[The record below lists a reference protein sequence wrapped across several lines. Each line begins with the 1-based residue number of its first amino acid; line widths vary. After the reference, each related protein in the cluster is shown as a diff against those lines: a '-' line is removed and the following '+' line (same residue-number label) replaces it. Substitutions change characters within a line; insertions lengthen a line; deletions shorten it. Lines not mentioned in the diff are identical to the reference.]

1 MKKYLALLLAA
12 IMALSLAACAST
24 AKTEEPAAKLTM
36 ATEATFQPYEY
47 YDGDAIVGIDVEVA
61 QAIADKLGMELEVTD
76 IAFDSII
83 PGVQTGKYDMGMAG
97 MTVTDERKEQ
107 VNFSDSYATGVQ
119 VVIVKD
125 DSPITSVDDLFA
137 DGASTVVGTQA
148 GTTGFI
154 YATSDIEDAGLG
166 TVKSFGKT
174 TDAVEALKNGQ
185 VDCVI
190 LDNEPAKALV
200 AANEGLH
207 ILDTEYAVEDYA
219 IAIAKENTDLLEKV
233 NKALAELTADG
244 TLQSI
249 VDKYICIFA
258 TGRSDAP
265 PRCFA
270 LYDFIEKRERFA
282 HDRMVSGMDR
292 KGRKGLCH
300 LLHHQGSLEIYRKG
314 SGQYAPDRA
323 GRRAAR
329 YPDRHNRRHYP
340 LDARQDA

>member
-1 MKKYLALLLAA
+1 MKKLIALLLAA
-12 IMALSLAACAST
+12 MMVLALAACASNASTDTT
-24 AKTEEPAAKLTM
+24 APADSAAETEAPAEEAADSTAASGKLTM
-36 ATEATFQPYEY
+36 ATEATFPPYEY

-61 QAIADKLGMELEVTD
+61 QAIAAKLGMELEVTD

-83 PGVQTGKYDMGMAG
+83 PGIQTGKYDMGMAG

-125 DSPITSVDDLFA
+125 DSAITSVDDLFA
-137 DGASTVVGTQA
+137 DGANTVVGTQG

-219 IAIAKENTDLLEKV
+219 IAIAKENTDLLDKI
-233 NKALAELTADG
+233 NTALAELKDDG

-249 VDKYICIFA
+249 VDKYI
-258 TGRSDAP
+258 G
-265 PRCFA
+265 
-270 LYDFIEKRERFA
+270 E
-282 HDRMVSGMDR
+282 
-292 KGRKGLCH
+292 
-300 LLHHQGSLEIYRKG
+300 
-314 SGQYAPDRA
+314 
-323 GRRAAR
+323 
-329 YPDRHNRRHYP
+329 
-340 LDARQDA
+340 

>member
-1 MKKYLALLLAA
+1 MKKLIALLLAA
-12 IMALSLAACAST
+12 MMVLALAACASNASTDTT
-24 AKTEEPAAKLTM
+24 APADSAAETEAPAEEAADSTAASGKLTM
-36 ATEATFQPYEY
+36 ATEATFPPYEY

-61 QAIADKLGMELEVTD
+61 QAIAAKLGMELEVTD

-83 PGVQTGKYDMGMAG
+83 PGIQTGKYDMGMAG

-137 DGASTVVGTQA
+137 DGANTVVGTQA

-185 VDCVI
+185 VDCVV

-219 IAIAKENTDLLEKV
+219 IAIAKENTDLLDKI
-233 NKALAELTADG
+233 NTALAELKDDG

-249 VDKYICIFA
+249 VDKYI
-258 TGRSDAP
+258 G
-265 PRCFA
+265 
-270 LYDFIEKRERFA
+270 E
-282 HDRMVSGMDR
+282 
-292 KGRKGLCH
+292 
-300 LLHHQGSLEIYRKG
+300 
-314 SGQYAPDRA
+314 
-323 GRRAAR
+323 
-329 YPDRHNRRHYP
+329 
-340 LDARQDA
+340 

>member
-1 MKKYLALLLAA
+1 MKKLIALLLAA
-12 IMALSLAACAST
+12 MMVLALAACASNASTDTT
-24 AKTEEPAAKLTM
+24 APADSAAETEAPAEEAADSTAASGKLTM
-36 ATEATFQPYEY
+36 ATEATFPPYEY

-61 QAIADKLGMELEVTD
+61 QAIAAKLGMELEVTD

-125 DSPITSVDDLFA
+125 DSAIASVDDLFA
-137 DGASTVVGTQA
+137 DGANTVVGTQA

-219 IAIAKENTDLLEKV
+219 IAIAKENTDLLDKV
-233 NKALAELTADG
+233 NAALAELKDDG

-249 VDKYICIFA
+249 VDKYI
-258 TGRSDAP
+258 G
-265 PRCFA
+265 
-270 LYDFIEKRERFA
+270 E
-282 HDRMVSGMDR
+282 
-292 KGRKGLCH
+292 
-300 LLHHQGSLEIYRKG
+300 
-314 SGQYAPDRA
+314 
-323 GRRAAR
+323 
-329 YPDRHNRRHYP
+329 
-340 LDARQDA
+340 

>member
-1 MKKYLALLLAA
+1 MKKLIALLLAA
-12 IMALSLAACAST
+12 MMVLALAACASNASNDT
-24 AKTEEPAAKLTM
+24 AAPADSATETEAPADTADTAAASGKLTM
-36 ATEATFQPYEY
+36 ATEATFPPYEY

-61 QAIADKLGMELEVTD
+61 QAIAAKLGMELEVTD

-83 PGVQTGKYDMGMAG
+83 PGIQTGKYDMGMAG

-125 DSPITSVDDLFA
+125 DSAITSVDDLFA
-137 DGASTVVGTQA
+137 DGADTVVGTQA

-219 IAIAKENTDLLEKV
+219 IAIAKENTDLLDKI
-233 NKALAELTADG
+233 NTALAELKDDG

-249 VDKYICIFA
+249 VDKYI
-258 TGRSDAP
+258 G
-265 PRCFA
+265 
-270 LYDFIEKRERFA
+270 K
-282 HDRMVSGMDR
+282 
-292 KGRKGLCH
+292 
-300 LLHHQGSLEIYRKG
+300 
-314 SGQYAPDRA
+314 
-323 GRRAAR
+323 
-329 YPDRHNRRHYP
+329 
-340 LDARQDA
+340 

>member
-1 MKKYLALLLAA
+1 MKKLIALLLAA
-12 IMALSLAACAST
+12 LMVLALAACASNASTDTT
-24 AKTEEPAAKLTM
+24 APADSAAETEAPAEEAADSTAASGKLTM
-36 ATEATFQPYEY
+36 ATEATFPPYEY

-61 QAIADKLGMELEVTD
+61 QAIAAKLGMELEVTD

-83 PGVQTGKYDMGMAG
+83 PGIQTGKYDMGMAG

-125 DSPITSVDDLFA
+125 DSAIASVDDLFA
-137 DGASTVVGTQA
+137 DGANTVVGTQA

-219 IAIAKENTDLLEKV
+219 IAIAKENTDLLDKI
-233 NKALAELTADG
+233 NTALAELKDDG

-249 VDKYICIFA
+249 VDKYI
-258 TGRSDAP
+258 G
-265 PRCFA
+265 
-270 LYDFIEKRERFA
+270 E
-282 HDRMVSGMDR
+282 
-292 KGRKGLCH
+292 
-300 LLHHQGSLEIYRKG
+300 
-314 SGQYAPDRA
+314 
-323 GRRAAR
+323 
-329 YPDRHNRRHYP
+329 
-340 LDARQDA
+340 

>member
-1 MKKYLALLLAA
+1 MKKLIALLLAA
-12 IMALSLAACAST
+12 LMVLALAACASNASTDT
-24 AKTEEPAAKLTM
+24 AAPADSAAETEAPAEEAADSTAASGKLTM
-36 ATEATFQPYEY
+36 ATEATFPPYEY

-61 QAIADKLGMELEVTD
+61 QAIAAKLGMELEVTD

-83 PGVQTGKYDMGMAG
+83 PGIQTGKYDMGMAG
-97 MTVTDERKEQ
+97 MTVTDDRKEQ
-107 VNFSDSYATGVQ
+107 VNFSDSYASAVQ
-119 VVIVKD
+119 GVIVKD
-125 DSPITSVDDLFA
+125 DSAIASVDDLFA
-137 DGASTVVGTQA
+137 DGANTVVGTQA

-219 IAIAKENTDLLEKV
+219 IAIAKENTDLLDKI
-233 NKALAELTADG
+233 NTALAELKDDG

-249 VDKYICIFA
+249 VDKYI
-258 TGRSDAP
+258 G
-265 PRCFA
+265 
-270 LYDFIEKRERFA
+270 E
-282 HDRMVSGMDR
+282 
-292 KGRKGLCH
+292 
-300 LLHHQGSLEIYRKG
+300 
-314 SGQYAPDRA
+314 
-323 GRRAAR
+323 
-329 YPDRHNRRHYP
+329 
-340 LDARQDA
+340 

>member
-1 MKKYLALLLAA
+1 MSIQNNTHDAHASLLLAA

-24 AKTEEPAAKLTM
+24 AKTEDAASTSGKLTM
-36 ATEATFQPYEY
+36 ATEATFPPYEY

-166 TVKSFGKT
+166 TVKSFGKP

-249 VDKYICIFA
+249 VDKYI
-258 TGRSDAP
+258 
-265 PRCFA
+265 
-270 LYDFIEKRERFA
+270 K
-282 HDRMVSGMDR
+282 
-292 KGRKGLCH
+292 
-300 LLHHQGSLEIYRKG
+300 
-314 SGQYAPDRA
+314 
-323 GRRAAR
+323 
-329 YPDRHNRRHYP
+329 
-340 LDARQDA
+340 

>member
-12 IMALSLAACAST
+12 IMALSLAAFAST
-24 AKTEEPAAKLTM
+24 SKAEETASAKLTM
-36 ATEATFQPYEY
+36 ATEATFPPYEY

-61 QAIADKLGMELEVTD
+61 QAIAEKLGMELEVTD

-83 PGVQTGKYDMGMAG
+83 PGIQTGKYDMGMAG

-233 NKALAELTADG
+233 NKALSELTADG

-249 VDKYICIFA
+249 VDKYI
-258 TGRSDAP
+258 G
-265 PRCFA
+265 
-270 LYDFIEKRERFA
+270 K
-282 HDRMVSGMDR
+282 
-292 KGRKGLCH
+292 
-300 LLHHQGSLEIYRKG
+300 
-314 SGQYAPDRA
+314 
-323 GRRAAR
+323 
-329 YPDRHNRRHYP
+329 
-340 LDARQDA
+340 

>member
-24 AKTEEPAAKLTM
+24 SKTEETASAKLTM
-36 ATEATFQPYEY
+36 ATEATFPPYEY

-61 QAIADKLGMELEVTD
+61 QAIAEKLGMELEVTD

-83 PGVQTGKYDMGMAG
+83 PGIQTGKYDMGMAG

-107 VNFSDSYATGVQ
+107 VNFSESYATGVQ

-154 YATSDIEDAGLG
+154 YATSDIEDVGLG

-233 NKALAELTADG
+233 NKALSELTADG

-249 VDKYICIFA
+249 VDKYI
-258 TGRSDAP
+258 G
-265 PRCFA
+265 
-270 LYDFIEKRERFA
+270 K
-282 HDRMVSGMDR
+282 
-292 KGRKGLCH
+292 
-300 LLHHQGSLEIYRKG
+300 
-314 SGQYAPDRA
+314 
-323 GRRAAR
+323 
-329 YPDRHNRRHYP
+329 
-340 LDARQDA
+340 

>member
-24 AKTEEPAAKLTM
+24 SKTEETASAKLTM
-36 ATEATFQPYEY
+36 ATEATFPPYEY

-61 QAIADKLGMELEVTD
+61 QAIAEKLGMELEVTD

-83 PGVQTGKYDMGMAG
+83 PGIQTGKYDMGMAG

-125 DSPITSVDDLFA
+125 DSRITSVDDLFA
-137 DGASTVVGTQA
+137 AGASAVVGTQA

-233 NKALAELTADG
+233 NKALSELTADG

-249 VDKYICIFA
+249 VDKYI
-258 TGRSDAP
+258 G
-265 PRCFA
+265 
-270 LYDFIEKRERFA
+270 K
-282 HDRMVSGMDR
+282 
-292 KGRKGLCH
+292 
-300 LLHHQGSLEIYRKG
+300 
-314 SGQYAPDRA
+314 
-323 GRRAAR
+323 
-329 YPDRHNRRHYP
+329 
-340 LDARQDA
+340 

>member
-1 MKKYLALLLAA
+1 MNIQNNTHDAHASQEELNMKKYLALLLAA

-24 AKTEEPAAKLTM
+24 AKTEDAASTSGKLTM
-36 ATEATFQPYEY
+36 ATEATFPPYEY

-207 ILDTEYAVEDYA
+207 ILDTEYSVEVYA
-219 IAIAKENTDLLEKV
+219 IAIAK
-233 NKALAELTADG
+233 
-244 TLQSI
+244 
-249 VDKYICIFA
+249 
-258 TGRSDAP
+258 
-265 PRCFA
+265 
-270 LYDFIEKRERFA
+270 
-282 HDRMVSGMDR
+282 
-292 KGRKGLCH
+292 
-300 LLHHQGSLEIYRKG
+300 
-314 SGQYAPDRA
+314 
-323 GRRAAR
+323 
-329 YPDRHNRRHYP
+329 
-340 LDARQDA
+340 

>member
-24 AKTEEPAAKLTM
+24 SKAEETVSAKLTM
-36 ATEATFQPYEY
+36 ATEATFPPYEY

-61 QAIADKLGMELEVTD
+61 QAIAEKLGMELEVTD

-83 PGVQTGKYDMGMAG
+83 PGIQTGKYDMGMAG

-154 YATSDIEDAGLG
+154 YATSDIEDVGLG

-233 NKALAELTADG
+233 NKALSELTADG

-249 VDKYICIFA
+249 VDKYI
-258 TGRSDAP
+258 G
-265 PRCFA
+265 
-270 LYDFIEKRERFA
+270 K
-282 HDRMVSGMDR
+282 
-292 KGRKGLCH
+292 
-300 LLHHQGSLEIYRKG
+300 
-314 SGQYAPDRA
+314 
-323 GRRAAR
+323 
-329 YPDRHNRRHYP
+329 
-340 LDARQDA
+340 

>member
-1 MKKYLALLLAA
+1 MKKLIALLLAA
-12 IMALSLAACAST
+12 LMVLALAACASNASTDTT
-24 AKTEEPAAKLTM
+24 APADSAAETEAPAEEAADSTAASGKLTM
-36 ATEATFQPYEY
+36 ATEATFPPYEY

-61 QAIADKLGMELEVTD
+61 QAIAAKLGMELEVTD

-137 DGASTVVGTQA
+137 DGANTVVGTQA

-185 VDCVI
+185 VDCVV

-233 NKALAELTADG
+233 NKALSELTADG

-249 VDKYICIFA
+249 VDKYI
-258 TGRSDAP
+258 G
-265 PRCFA
+265 
-270 LYDFIEKRERFA
+270 K
-282 HDRMVSGMDR
+282 
-292 KGRKGLCH
+292 
-300 LLHHQGSLEIYRKG
+300 
-314 SGQYAPDRA
+314 
-323 GRRAAR
+323 
-329 YPDRHNRRHYP
+329 
-340 LDARQDA
+340 

>member
-24 AKTEEPAAKLTM
+24 SKTEETASAKLTM
-36 ATEATFQPYEY
+36 ATEATFPPYEY

-61 QAIADKLGMELEVTD
+61 QAIAEKLGMELEVTD

-83 PGVQTGKYDMGMAG
+83 PGIQTGKYDMGMAG

-166 TVKSFGKT
+166 IVKSFGKT

-249 VDKYICIFA
+249 VDKYI
-258 TGRSDAP
+258 G
-265 PRCFA
+265 
-270 LYDFIEKRERFA
+270 K
-282 HDRMVSGMDR
+282 
-292 KGRKGLCH
+292 
-300 LLHHQGSLEIYRKG
+300 
-314 SGQYAPDRA
+314 
-323 GRRAAR
+323 
-329 YPDRHNRRHYP
+329 
-340 LDARQDA
+340 

>member
-24 AKTEEPAAKLTM
+24 SKTEETASAKLTM
-36 ATEATFQPYEY
+36 ATEATFPPYEY

-61 QAIADKLGMELEVTD
+61 QAIAEKLGMELEVTD

-83 PGVQTGKYDMGMAG
+83 PGIQTGKYDMGMAG

-154 YATSDIEDAGLG
+154 YATSDIEDVGLG

-219 IAIAKENTDLLEKV
+219 IAIAKESTDLLEKV
-233 NKALAELTADG
+233 NKALSELTADG

-249 VDKYICIFA
+249 VDKYI
-258 TGRSDAP
+258 G
-265 PRCFA
+265 
-270 LYDFIEKRERFA
+270 K
-282 HDRMVSGMDR
+282 
-292 KGRKGLCH
+292 
-300 LLHHQGSLEIYRKG
+300 
-314 SGQYAPDRA
+314 
-323 GRRAAR
+323 
-329 YPDRHNRRHYP
+329 
-340 LDARQDA
+340 

>member
-1 MKKYLALLLAA
+1 MKKLIALLLAA
-12 IMALSLAACAST
+12 LMVLALAACASNASTDTT
-24 AKTEEPAAKLTM
+24 APADSAAETEAPAEEAADSTAASGKLTM
-36 ATEATFQPYEY
+36 ATEATFPPYEY

-61 QAIADKLGMELEVTD
+61 QAIAAKLGMELEVTD

-83 PGVQTGKYDMGMAG
+83 PGIQTGKYDMGMAG

-125 DSPITSVDDLFA
+125 DSAIASVDDLFA
-137 DGASTVVGTQA
+137 DGANTVVGTQA

-219 IAIAKENTDLLEKV
+219 IAIAKENTDLLDKI
-233 NKALAELTADG
+233 NTALAELKDDG

-249 VDKYICIFA
+249 VDKYI
-258 TGRSDAP
+258 S
-265 PRCFA
+265 
-270 LYDFIEKRERFA
+270 K
-282 HDRMVSGMDR
+282 
-292 KGRKGLCH
+292 
-300 LLHHQGSLEIYRKG
+300 
-314 SGQYAPDRA
+314 
-323 GRRAAR
+323 
-329 YPDRHNRRHYP
+329 
-340 LDARQDA
+340 

>member
-1 MKKYLALLLAA
+1 MSIQNNTHDAHASQEELNMKKYLALLLAA

-24 AKTEEPAAKLTM
+24 AKTEDAASTSGKLTM

-97 MTVTDERKEQ
+97 MT
-107 VNFSDSYATGVQ
+107 
-119 VVIVKD
+119 

-249 VDKYICIFA
+249 VDKYI
-258 TGRSDAP
+258 G
-265 PRCFA
+265 
-270 LYDFIEKRERFA
+270 K
-282 HDRMVSGMDR
+282 
-292 KGRKGLCH
+292 
-300 LLHHQGSLEIYRKG
+300 
-314 SGQYAPDRA
+314 
-323 GRRAAR
+323 
-329 YPDRHNRRHYP
+329 
-340 LDARQDA
+340 

>member
-1 MKKYLALLLAA
+1 MKKLIALLLAA
-12 IMALSLAACAST
+12 MMVLALAACASNASTDTT
-24 AKTEEPAAKLTM
+24 APADSAAETESPAEEAADSTAASGKLTM
-36 ATEATFQPYEY
+36 ATEATFPPYEY

-61 QAIADKLGMELEVTD
+61 QAIAAKLGMELEVTD

-83 PGVQTGKYDMGMAG
+83 PGIQTGKYDMGMAG

-125 DSPITSVDDLFA
+125 DSAITSVDDLFA
-137 DGASTVVGTQA
+137 DGADTVVGTQA

-219 IAIAKENTDLLEKV
+219 IAIAKENTDLLDKI
-233 NKALAELTADG
+233 NTALAELKDDG

-249 VDKYICIFA
+249 VDKYI
-258 TGRSDAP
+258 G
-265 PRCFA
+265 
-270 LYDFIEKRERFA
+270 E
-282 HDRMVSGMDR
+282 
-292 KGRKGLCH
+292 
-300 LLHHQGSLEIYRKG
+300 
-314 SGQYAPDRA
+314 
-323 GRRAAR
+323 
-329 YPDRHNRRHYP
+329 
-340 LDARQDA
+340 

>member
-24 AKTEEPAAKLTM
+24 SKTEETASAKLTM
-36 ATEATFQPYEY
+36 ATEATFPPYEY

-61 QAIADKLGMELEVTD
+61 QAIAEKLGMELEVTD

-83 PGVQTGKYDMGMAG
+83 PGIQTGKYDMGMAG

-154 YATSDIEDAGLG
+154 YATSDIEDVGLG

-219 IAIAKENTDLLEKV
+219 IAIAKENTVLLEKV
-233 NKALAELTADG
+233 NKALSELTADG

-249 VDKYICIFA
+249 VDKYI
-258 TGRSDAP
+258 G
-265 PRCFA
+265 
-270 LYDFIEKRERFA
+270 K
-282 HDRMVSGMDR
+282 
-292 KGRKGLCH
+292 
-300 LLHHQGSLEIYRKG
+300 
-314 SGQYAPDRA
+314 
-323 GRRAAR
+323 
-329 YPDRHNRRHYP
+329 
-340 LDARQDA
+340 